1 MTSEARFDYISILI
15 GNSAD
20 IAQQYANTVMRE
32 WINNHHK
39 DGVHLAGSWAVKP
52 EYNTALGHSQYFLR
66 VWGELAQAFVADN
79 AHAIKGHL
87 ITRADV
93 RYELPNATTEALKA
107 FGIAAA
113 SGQKGRR
120 NVQLFDS
127 KGRSKTSSARSTGGV
142 GLAIGSHK
150 SDRRVS
156 AYQRAGSPV
165 AVEISLQG
173 RAVAD
178 LWGKFCGYDESE
190 QPWGDQ
196 LRDFMDQCTYTA
208 DDWLAQA
215 AGIDPSQL
223 MDALHSRD
231 GNYFGFNAVLSAD
244 SIVEMYEQLE
254 PSEKRDVRARLAQLG

>member
-1 MTSEARFDYISILI
+1 MPQGPRFDYISILI

-20 IAQQYANTVMRE
+20 LAQQFAHTVVREWIAQQNLYER
-32 WINNHHK
+32 HPH
-39 DGVHLAGSWAVKP
+39 GSWSVKP

-66 VWGELAQAFVADN
+66 IWGEMANEFIEQN
-79 AHAIKGHL
+79 AHAIRGHL

-93 RYELPNATTEALKA
+93 RYELPNAKTEALRA
-107 FGIAAA
+107 FGRAAA

-127 KGRSKTSSARSTGGV
+127 KGRNKTGSGRSTGGV

-156 AYQRAGSPV
+156 AYQRAGAPV

-178 LWGKFCGYDESE
+178 LWSKFCGYDEAE
-190 QPWGDQ
+190 QPWLDQ
-196 LRDFMDQCTYTA
+196 LRDFMDQATYTA
-208 DDWLAQA
+208 DEWLAQA
-215 AGIDPSQL
+215 AGIDTAQL
-223 MDALHSRD
+223 MDALHAQD
-231 GNYFGFNAVLSAD
+231 GNYFGFNALLSAD
-244 SIVEMYEQLE
+244 SLVEMYEQLE
-254 PSEKRDVRARLAQLG
+254 PSAKRDVRARLAQMG